1 MKTKNIKYI
10 LLILAAL
17 IFVLTL
23 VIILTFKG
31 KAKKE
36 DSSTIKVGFVMP
48 GYSTEEGWNRLHYDG
63 IASACEELDI
73 ELVVKENVKEYS
85 GQCEIA
91 IRELA
96 AEDVDIIILCS
107 YGYADEVK
115 DVVKEFPNIT
125 FYSESFD
132 YYGDNLNCYFARI
145 YQARY
150 LSGIIAGYMS
160 QTGVIGY
167 VAAMPNSEVNR
178 GINAFTLGVKRAN
191 PNAKVVVAWSDSWDD
206 EEREMQLAN
215 ELIEKE
221 NADVLAYH
229 QNQPNVVQVA
239 EDKDVYSIG
248 YHEAYE
254 GVSEKYLTTVE
265 FRWDITYKELLSDYV
280 RGKSDVVNTYWFGL
294 EKDAIGLAK
303 VSSLVPQEALTDV
316 EAAKE
321 EIVSG
326 DKIFSGVIYD
336 NQGQLRCQEDEIIS
350 DQVLMNSMDWY
361 VEGIYIYE
369 E

>member
-1 MKTKNIKYI
+1 MKNKNLKYI
-10 LLILAAL
+10 LLILAMI
-17 IFVLTL
+17 IFVFT
-23 VIILTFKG
+23 VIIITFTG
-31 KAKKE
+31 RTKKE
-36 DSSTIKVGFVMP
+36 DKDTIKVGFIMS
-48 GYSTEEGWNRLHYDG
+48 GTSDEEGWNGLHYDG
-63 IASACEELDI
+63 ITSACTQLDI
-73 ELVVKENVKEYS
+73 ELMIKENIKEHS

-91 IRELA
+91 IRDLA
-96 AEDVDIIILCS
+96 AENVDIIILSS
-107 YGYADEVK
+107 YGYASEVK
-115 DVVKEFPNIT
+115 DVVKEYPDIT

-150 LSGIIAGYMS
+150 LSGIIAGHMS
-160 QTGVIGY
+160 ETDVIGY

-178 GINAFTLGVKRAN
+178 GINAFTLGVKHAN
-191 PNAKVVVAWSDSWDD
+191 PEAKVVVSWSNSWDD
-206 EEREMQLAN
+206 ADREKQLAQ
-215 ELIEKE
+215 ELVEKE

-229 QNQPNVVQVA
+229 QNQPNVVEFA
-239 EDKDVYSIG
+239 ETVGVYSIG

-254 GVSEKYLTTVE
+254 GSSDKFLTAVE
-265 FRWDITYKELLSDYV
+265 FRWDITYKELLSDYI

-294 EKDAIGLAK
+294 EKNAIGLTDISPIVK
-303 VSSLVPQEALTDV
+303 PDIVTDV
-316 EAAKE
+316 NTAKE
-321 EIVSG
+321 EIKSG

-361 VEGIYIYE
+361 VEGVYIYE